1 MTSPKFFKTP
11 QAFGQWLA
19 VHADSAQALLVGYH
33 KVGTREPCMSWSESV
48 DEALC
53 HGWIDGVRRRL
64 DEATYAIRF
73 TPRQPT
79 SIWSAVNIAKVER
92 LRLEGRMTPAGLS
105 AFAKRTAARSAIYS
119 HEQNGIAELG
129 ADELRAFQG
138 DKAAWAFFEQT
149 PPSYRKRVLHWVC
162 SARKPATRNARLSK
176 LIAASLALQRLR

>member
-1 MTSPKFFKTP
+1 MTPPKFFKTP
-11 QAFGQWLA
+11 ESFRQWLEA
-19 VHADSAQALLVGYH
+19 HASSAEELLVGYH
-33 KVGTREPCMSWSESV
+33 KVGTGVPCMTWSDSV

-53 HGWIDGVRRRL
+53 HGWIDGVRKRI
-64 DEATYAIRF
+64 DEATYTIRF

-79 SIWSAVNIAKVER
+79 SIWSAVNIAKVEQ

-105 AFAKRTAARSAIYS
+105 AFSKRTAARSAIYS

-138 DKAAWAFFEQT
+138 DKAAWAFFELT
-149 PPSYRKRVLHWVC
+149 RPSYRKRVLHWVC
-162 SARKPATRNARLSK
+162 SARKPATRSARLNQ